1 MAAAIIV
8 AFIGGSLVG
17 AVMGV
22 LVMSLGVMA
31 KRNVDSMPEVPLAGE
46 PAGQPVLR
54 NVGV

>member
-8 AFIGGSLVG
+8 TFIAGSLVG

-31 KRNVDSMPEVPLAGE
+31 KRNVDSMPEVPLAGK
-46 PAGQPVLR
+46 PARQPVLH
-54 NVGV
+54 NVRV